1 MIIVN
6 INITTLSVIK
16 EFAKILNV
24 KKDILEHADVEKI
37 VSLIFI
43 KHVPICTILTTNPI
57 MKKLKNLLKK

>member
-6 INITTLSVIK
+6 ISITTLSEIK

-24 KKDILEHADVEKI
+24 KKDILEPADMEKI
-37 VSLIFI
+37 VSLIFKI
-43 KHVPICTILTTNPI
+43 HVPICTIFTTNPI